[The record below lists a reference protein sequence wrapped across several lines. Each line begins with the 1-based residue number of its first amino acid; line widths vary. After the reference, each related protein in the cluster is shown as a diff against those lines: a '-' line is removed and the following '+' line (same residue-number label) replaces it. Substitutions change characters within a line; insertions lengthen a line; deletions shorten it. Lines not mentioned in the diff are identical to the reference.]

1 MPKDIDYRIG
11 QEVQS
16 ARLVVPIFSLVA
28 VSPFLSARQRIKRSM
43 HAWDGIML
51 RCTLDSRF
59 TDLELLQLGLIVQWL
74 CSAMAAVE
82 MLMADSPER
91 AQRLTHGDMRFAMR
105 DLGVKLQII
114 IASHWISPLVLADG
128 WRVCNTM
135 SVYKKS

>member
-1 MPKDIDYRIG
+1 
-11 QEVQS
+11 
-16 ARLVVPIFSLVA
+16 
-28 VSPFLSARQRIKRSM
+28 M

-59 TDLELLQLGLIVQWL
+59 TDLELLQLGLLVQWL

-114 IASHWISPLVLADG
+114 IASHWICLLYTSPSPRD
-128 WRVCNTM
+128 
-135 SVYKKS
+135 